1 MLVPR
6 HFGVWASHAER
17 LEAVDWGCRRKP
29 PNLLA
34 LALSREEA
42 RKVTMLST
50 AEIQML
56 VSYRTAQKH
65 HGRSFFWHG
74 TSVHSFVLGIND
86 HKDQQDF
93 ERPCKFVGNLYANG
107 SWRLHR
113 TTQLNITAA
122 LVLEDDQSL
131 AIFSRIRSE
140 TGPRKTIKKSPPTPV
155 WSVKSPEMT
164 AGFPVAQLNYERV
177 WIIVTV

>member
-1 MLVPR
+1 MEDHSSGMEQV
-6 HFGVWASHAER
+6 SI
-17 LEAVDWGCRRKP
+17 
-29 PNLLA
+29 LLCSE
-34 LALSREEA
+34 LTITKINKTLRDH
-42 RKVTMLST
+42 
-50 AEIQML
+50 
-56 VSYRTAQKH
+56 VS
-65 HGRSFFWHG
+65 
-74 TSVHSFVLGIND
+74 
-86 HKDQQDF
+86 
-93 ERPCKFVGNLYANG
+93 FVGNLYANG

-131 AIFSRIRSE
+131 AILSRIRSE

-177 WIIVTV
+177 